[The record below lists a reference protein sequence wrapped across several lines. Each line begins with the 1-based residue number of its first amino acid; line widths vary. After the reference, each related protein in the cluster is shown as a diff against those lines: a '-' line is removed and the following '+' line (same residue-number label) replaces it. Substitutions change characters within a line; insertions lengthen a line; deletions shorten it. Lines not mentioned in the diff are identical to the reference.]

1 MAGLPRDAADLHD
14 AVLDLG
20 HLHLEQPLEQPGMCA
35 ADDDLRALHA
45 AANLGD
51 VRLEA
56 LAVAV
61 RLGWDLPRPRQQRL
75 HPPQNQQR
83 GAAPRPLDHACGDI
97 APAPAALLLTPPPP
111 PPPA

>member
-56 LAVAV
+56 LAIAV
-61 RLGWDLPRPRQQRL
+61 RLGWARLPLRQHGHRLPTDRQRAT
-75 HPPQNQQR
+75 
-83 GAAPRPLDHACGDI
+83 AAPPLEDGREAI
-97 APAPAALLLTPPPP
+97 ALAHGQLLLN
-111 PPPA
+111 A

>member
-56 LAVAV
+56 LAIAV
-61 RLGWDLPRPRQQRL
+61 RLGGDPFRLWPQLLELPKIEQRVEAL
-75 HPPQNQQR
+75 R
-83 GAAPRPLDHACGDI
+83 LVDAARDENPL
-97 APAPAALLLTPPPP
+97 PPPEVLIGHL
-111 PPPA
+111 ALCVA